1 MKKSIKKNYIY
12 NLLYQILLVILPLI
26 TTPYI
31 SRVLGSE
38 NIGIYSFTS
47 SIVAY
52 FILFGSLGVAL
63 YGQREIAFVQ
73 EDKIK
78 RGEIFWQVNI
88 IKWFAMII
96 SIIIYIFTFC
106 LSGEYTVYYQI
117 LILELIANMLDI
129 SWYYQGLEDFK
140 TTVIRN
146 MIVKVLCIASI
157 FLFIRTPDDLPL
169 YFIIYTVSN
178 VIGNLTLWI
187 RLPKLLDKPKIKVK
201 ELKKHIKPIILM
213 FLPQITIQIYTV
225 LDRTMLGFILNDMH
239 QVGIYEQSQKIVK
252 LSLTVVSALGTV
264 MVPRIANLYAKHKIE
279 DISKNLYNSFHFVFL
294 IGLPIM
300 FGIMAVSSNLIPWF
314 LGESFIDA
322 IPILQIA
329 SILVLAIGLSNI
341 TGMQCLVPTNRQKDF
356 TFSVVAGAIINVIGN
371 LLLIPNFKAIG
382 AIVSSVL
389 AEFAVTFIQLWKV
402 RKTILPKVAFQP
414 FFKCFIASFIMFMVV
429 FLLGMQLS
437 PSFFSSCILIFT
449 GIVVYGILVIIIKEP
464 FVLYGLSWLKKII
477 GGKHEE

>member
-12 NLLYQILLVILPLI
+12 NLMYQILLVILPLI

-31 SRVLGSE
+31 SRILGSE

-63 YGQREIAFVQ
+63 YGQREIAFFQ
-73 EDKIK
+73 ENKIK
-78 RGEIFWQVNI
+78 RSEIFWQVNI

-96 SIIIYIFTFC
+96 SIAAYIFTFC
-106 LSGEYTVYYQI
+106 LSGEYTIYYQI

-146 MIVKVLCIASI
+146 MIVKALCIACI
-157 FLFIRTPDDLPL
+157 FLFVRTPNDLPL
-169 YFIIYTVSN
+169 YFIIYSVSN
-178 VIGNLTLWI
+178 IFGNLTLWI
-187 RLPKLLDKPKIKVK
+187 KLPRLLDKPKIKVK
-201 ELKKHIKPIILM
+201 ELKKHIKPILLM

-252 LSLTVVSALGTV
+252 LSLTVVGALGTV
-264 MVPRIANLYAKHKIE
+264 MIPRIANLYAKNKIE
-279 DISKNLYNSFHFVFL
+279 DISKNLYNSFHLVFL

-300 FGIMAVSSNLIPWF
+300 FGIMAIAANLIPWF
-314 LGESFIDA
+314 LGESFTEA

-329 SILVLAIGLSNI
+329 SLLVLAIGLSNI
-341 TGMQCLVPTNRQKDF
+341 TGMQCLIPINRQKDF
-356 TFSVVAGAIINVIGN
+356 TISVLAGSIINFVGN
-371 LLLIPNFKAIG
+371 LLLIPYFKAIG
-382 AIVSSVL
+382 AIISSVL
-389 AEFAVTFIQLWKV
+389 AEFTVTFIQLWKV
-402 RKTILPKVAFQP
+402 KKIIEPKIAFQP
-414 FFKCFIASFIMFMVV
+414 FFKCFLASFIMFIAV
-429 FLLGMQLS
+429 FLLGTYFS
-437 PSFFSSCILIFT
+437 PSLISSCILIIT
-449 GIVVYGILVIIIKEP
+449 GIIVYGILIIVLKEP
-464 FVLYGLSWLKKII
+464 FVFYGLSWLKKII
-477 GGKHEE
+477 GGKK